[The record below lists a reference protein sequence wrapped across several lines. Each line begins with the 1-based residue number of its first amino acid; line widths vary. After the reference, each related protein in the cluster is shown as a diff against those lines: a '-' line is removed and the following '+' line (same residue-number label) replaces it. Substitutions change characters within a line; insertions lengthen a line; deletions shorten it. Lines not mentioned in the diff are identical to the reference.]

1 MPADPDHS
9 ARLAWARQH
18 DPGLFAMIESAK
30 ATANRGYG
38 PMSAWGQ
45 ERLDRHLSTL
55 DQRYREAHAG
65 PPEGWGHAELVAE
78 VGKLTT
84 WRDDLLRMA
93 GVTEDLR
100 PEMVA
105 DTVVGLLQKAM
116 NTFAEARAA
125 HERTHAL
132 APALRKACD
141 ELERYIGSDIPLTRE
156 TKAALPE
163 WRRLAE
169 GR

>member
-1 MPADPDHS
+1 MTDPDYS

-18 DPGLFAMIESAK
+18 DPQLADEVLDGMEAVAEEEGEHYKAEYQAGLAA
-30 ATANRGYG
+30 
-38 PMSAWGQ
+38 
-45 ERLDRHLSTL
+45 LLSTL

-65 PPEGWGHAELVAE
+65 PPGRWGHAELVAE
-78 VGKLTT
+78 VAKLTA

-93 GVTEDLR
+93 GGEDIH
-100 PEMVA
+100 PEARVFS
-105 DTVVGLLQKAM
+105 VVGLLQKAM

-132 APALRKACD
+132 APALSKACD

-169 GR
+169 GK